1 MQSCRAANERE
12 RGKEIWTQTEKV
24 PVDLLIACLFVSV
37 CRWEHNLR
45 CEKTRHTNWILSE
58 FSEGKRGEK
67 KRESKKKLRN
77 YSRKPII
84 KEMCT
89 SEVSHQ
95 DASHI

>member
-1 MQSCRAANERE
+1 MQSCRAANEKE

-67 KRESKKKLRN
+67 KEGEQKEIKKLFTQTYN
-77 YSRKPII
+77 
-84 KEMCT
+84 
-89 SEVSHQ
+89 
-95 DASHI
+95 